1 MLGQQAERQQALGK
15 SGKEKLP
22 FSRMKPLGQP
32 GSVRASHF
40 YLQTEKNKRA
50 GQGDRKKHKLQQ
62 GENRSQ

>member
-1 MLGQQAERQQALGK
+1 MLGQPAERQQALGK
-15 SGKEKLP
+15 SGKEKL
-22 FSRMKPLGQP
+22 QP

-40 YLQTEKNKRA
+40 YLQTEKNRRA